1 MHINLFILDMY
12 NNFFILKTLQTFLIS
27 VLFSFVYAIFHINFG
42 MKLHRYQLFYCA
54 LDYPK
59 CFALEYNYI
68 KGYLGTM
75 FIVLLLHLLWDF
87 EIYNNTDPSIKT
99 IYFLCFDKLW
109 NYRNKIVIIEKYV
122 FGCSLYLGDLTSF
135 LRIIVVTWFKSGKDI
150 DSNIS
155 LSSISSNL
163 LHEIQL
169 NKILSLVHLWCRL
182 IRFTNWGLF

>member
-1 MHINLFILDMY
+1 MHINLFISDMY

-27 VLFSFVYAIFHINFG
+27 VLFSFVYAIFYINFG

-109 NYRNKIVIIEKYV
+109 NYRNKIVIIESMFLCV
-122 FGCSLYLGDLTSF
+122 LYIAGIW
-135 LRIIVVTWFKSGKDI
+135 R
-150 DSNIS
+150 
-155 LSSISSNL
+155 
-163 LHEIQL
+163 
-169 NKILSLVHLWCRL
+169 LSLELLLWL
-182 IRFTNWGLF
+182 GLNLVKISIRTFHYLQSRQIYYTKFNCIKSYL

>member
-1 MHINLFILDMY
+1 
-12 NNFFILKTLQTFLIS
+12 
-27 VLFSFVYAIFHINFG
+27 
-42 MKLHRYQLFYCA
+42 
-54 LDYPK
+54 
-59 CFALEYNYI
+59 
-68 KGYLGTM
+68 M
-75 FIVLLLHLLWDF
+75 FIVLPLNLLWDF

-135 LRIIVVTWFKSGKDI
+135 LKIIVVTWFKSGKDI

-155 LSSISSNL
+155 LSSISSNV

-169 NKILSLVHLWCRL
+169 HKILCTPMMQINKVYKLRFILTVNTHFLVNTSILNT
-182 IRFTNWGLF
+182 I

>member
-1 MHINLFILDMY
+1 MFN
-12 NNFFILKTLQTFLIS
+12 
-27 VLFSFVYAIFHINFG
+27 
-42 MKLHRYQLFYCA
+42 CA
-54 LDYPK
+54 LEYNK

-68 KGYLGTM
+68 NCYLGTM
-75 FIVLLLHLLWDF
+75 FIVLPLNLLWDF

-135 LRIIVVTWFKSGKDI
+135 LKIIVVTWFKSGKDI

-155 LSSISSNL
+155 LSSISKFNCIKSY
-163 LHEIQL
+163 
-169 NKILSLVHLWCRL
+169 VHRWCKL
-182 IRFTNWGLF
+182 IRFTNWDLF